1 MESEKKIELRIG
13 IFTPPI
19 EEQLKDFNIPK
30 EQTDEWEH
38 ISNFLFRQSKSIGGI
53 LTSKQSDKLFSAL
66 IDEIREYVRGNDK
79 K

>member
-1 MESEKKIELRIG
+1 MESEKRVELSIG
-13 IFTPPI
+13 IFAPPL

-30 EQTDEWEH
+30 EQADEWEH
-38 ISNFLFRQSKSIGGI
+38 ISNFLFRQSIGGK

-66 IDEIREYVRGNDK
+66 IDEIRKYVRGNDK

>member
-1 MESEKKIELRIG
+1 MESEKKIELEIG
-13 IFTPPI
+13 IFAPPI

-38 ISNFLFRQSKSIGGI
+38 ISNFLFRQSISGK
-53 LTSKQSDKLFSAL
+53 LTDKQCDKLFYAL
-66 IDEIREYVRGNDK
+66 IGEIQKYVRGKDK

>member
-13 IFTPPI
+13 IFAPPL

-30 EQTDEWEH
+30 EKTDEWEN
-38 ISNFLFRQSKSIGGI
+38 ISNFLFRQSIGGV
-53 LTSKQSDKLFSAL
+53 LTNKQSDKLFSAL
-66 IDEIREYVRGNDK
+66 IDEIRKYVRGNDK